1 VAQLEDWK
9 DWLAPLVGAIGAI
22 GGGVM
27 LARRRLSRD
36 GVEITKDRAEV
47 DILETVREERDQ
59 ALERERLAVEDAKR
73 MREQRTADAEIIA
86 RLLSDKAHL
95 EADVRRLLAD
105 YRKMIRGLSPEVR
118 RVLATEFSDLGPP
131 EEPKT

>member
-36 GVEITKDRAEV
+36 GVEITKDRAEADLV
-47 DILETVREERDQ
+47 ELLRKERDS
-59 ALERERLAVEDAKR
+59 AFAEAKR
-73 MREQRTADAEIIA
+73 VREQRTVDAEIIA
-86 RLLSDKAHL
+86 RLMSDKAHL

-131 EEPKT
+131 EEPKP

>member
-1 VAQLEDWK
+1 VARLE
-9 DWLAPLVGAIGAI
+9 DWLAPAAGALGALVGALMM
-22 GGGVM
+22 V
-27 LARRRLSRD
+27 RRRLSRD
-36 GVEITKDRAEV
+36 GVEMTKDRAEADLV
-47 DILETVREERDQ
+47 EVLRSERDAAIAEARRVRDQ
-59 ALERERLAVEDAKR
+59 H
-73 MREQRTADAEIIA
+73 TADAEIIA

-131 EEPKT
+131 EEPKP

>member
-1 VAQLEDWK
+1 VAQLEDW
-9 DWLAPLVGAIGAI
+9 LAPVAGAIGAI
-22 GGGVM
+22 GGAVM
-27 LARRRLSRD
+27 LLRRRLSRD
-36 GVEITKDRAEV
+36 NVEVTKDRTEV
-47 DILETVREERDQ
+47 DILEQ

-131 EEPKT
+131 EEPKP